1 MCDNMVTLYC
11 GETGREYSGNCGS
24 RNDYGV
30 QKFCSTCEESGRA
43 ENRRAFSKM
52 CEEDGIN

>member
-1 MCDNMVTLYC
+1 MVTLYC
-11 GETGREYSGNCGS
+11 SETGREYSGNCGS

-30 QKFCSTCEESGRA
+30 QKFCSTCEESGNA
-43 ENRRAFSKM
+43 NYRREFSEA

>member
-11 GETGREYSGNCGS
+11 SETGREYSGNCGS

-30 QKFCSTCEESGRA
+30 QKFCSTCEESGNA
-43 ENRRAFSKM
+43 NYRREFSEA